1 MIQVYHNPR
10 CRKSRAGL
18 QYIQDKGLEHEVILY
33 LKDQAFD
40 EAALRDILKKLDM
53 QASELLRTQEDIFKK
68 EIKGKDLSENEIIRK
83 MIENPRIISR
93 PIVVHGEKAVVAD
106 PAENTEKII

>member
-1 MIQVYHNPR
+1 MIKVYHNPR

-40 EAALRDILKKLDM
+40 EAALRDILEKLNM

-68 EIKGKDLSENEIIRK
+68 EIKGKDLSEDDIIQK
-83 MIENPRIISR
+83 MIDNPRIIRR
-93 PIVVHGEKAVVAD
+93 PIVEKGDKAVVAD
-106 PAENTEKII
+106 PPENAEAII